1 MAKSKQTSAPEPPVA
16 APPAATP
23 STEQLKLA
31 SRCIRNVTG
40 CGQLEA
46 DARLSK
52 LDPDLVIQIA
62 ELERD
67 GKRRDT
73 IAIIYA

>member
-1 MAKSKQTSAPEPPVA
+1 MAKSKQNATPEPAVA
-16 APPAATP
+16 APPTATP
-23 STEQLKLA
+23 TAEQIKLA

-40 CGQLEA
+40 CGQIEA
-46 DARLSK
+46 DSRLSK
-52 LDPDLVIQIA
+52 LNPDSVIQIA

-73 IAIIYA
+73 IDIIYS